1 MSFLTTTVNVAKAD
15 IGLDD
20 YIDTSDNEDSEDAS
34 TCRSLNDTGEQTD
47 NEDRV
52 VMDLNSCP

>member
-1 MSFLTTTVNVAKAD
+1 MNVSKAD

-34 TCRSLNDTGEQTD
+34 TCRSPNDTGEQTD
-47 NEDRV
+47 DEDRAI
-52 VMDLNSCP
+52 MDLNSCP